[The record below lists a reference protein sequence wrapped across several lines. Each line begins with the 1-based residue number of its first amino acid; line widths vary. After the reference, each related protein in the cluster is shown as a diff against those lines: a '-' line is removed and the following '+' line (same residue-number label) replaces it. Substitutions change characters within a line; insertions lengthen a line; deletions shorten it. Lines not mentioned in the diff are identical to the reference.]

1 LQIWKVQLRNLLRGL
16 GVLAVLVGIGA
27 WWWQAHRPPPPLVWQ
42 GYADADF
49 VKIGPTQAGLLTEV
63 AAGRGD
69 EVQAGTLLFVQDET
83 DDKAARDQ
91 AARQLSQAGAQLAN
105 LQAGGKPTEIQQA
118 EANLRD
124 AQATAAR
131 AAADLARDEAL
142 MRNGNSTRQTVD
154 QRHADDLSARAKVA
168 SAEAALAQAQAPM
181 GRATEIAAQQQ
192 AVEAAQA
199 ALAMAQWRLDQRRVT
214 APAGG
219 RIADVLARPGETMSA
234 GAPVVSLLPPGN
246 ILIRFFVAEADLAR
260 LHKGDRLSLS
270 CDGCAKDLAGTV
282 SFISPQAEYTPPF
295 IYSESSR
302 SKLVYLIEA
311 RPRPDQATRFNPGQ
325 PVDVRPVG

>member
-1 LQIWKVQLRNLLRGL
+1 MPRLLLRGL

-42 GYADADF
+42 GYADADY
-49 VKIGPTQAGLLTEV
+49 VKIGPTQPGLLTEV
-63 AAGRGD
+63 AVGRGD
-69 EVQAGTLLFVQDET
+69 EVQAGAPLFVQDET

-91 AARQLSQAGAQLAN
+91 AARQLSQAQAQLAN

-131 AAADLARDEAL
+131 TASDLTRDEAL
-142 MRNGNSTRQTVD
+142 LRNGNSTKQTVD

-181 GRATEIAAQQQ
+181 GRITEITAQQQ

-199 ALAMAQWRLDQRRVT
+199 NLAMAQWRLDQRRVT
-214 APAGG
+214 APVAG
-219 RIADVLARPGETMSA
+219 RIADVLARPGETMAA

-246 ILIRFFVAEADLAR
+246 ILVRFFIAEADLAG
-260 LHKGDRLSLS
+260 LHKGDRLAFA
-270 CDGCAKDLAGTV
+270 CDGCAKDLEGTV
-282 SFISPQAEYTPPF
+282 SFVSPQAEYTPPF
-295 IYSESSR
+295 IYSETSR
-302 SKLVYLIEA
+302 AKLVYLIEA
-311 RPRPDQATRFNPGQ
+311 RPKPEQATRVNPGQ
-325 PVDVRPVG
+325 PIDVRPIR